1 MFTSWFQD
9 DFRLKTNHIVIVTF
23 AYEYHYLIH
32 CQREALSHLSNYQTL
47 PVCDMPLQTTGRF
60 SRKSQRLRYSPCQTL
75 ARYLMSHMDNNVI
88 PSLYFTHACFSSVWG
103 QTDRRKQRKWTQNY
117 RGGGRCR
124 RKEKKRCE
132 SLTETHGL
140 DVALGV
146 GDRCTVTNAIQAP
159 VNGYLRETGGGETDI
174 IVSEE
179 ISRCSPV
186 ATALCRASSLWLL
199 CACAGTA
206 SCQDSVASSHG

>member
-1 MFTSWFQD
+1 
-9 DFRLKTNHIVIVTF
+9 
-23 AYEYHYLIH
+23 
-32 CQREALSHLSNYQTL
+32 
-47 PVCDMPLQTTGRF
+47 
-60 SRKSQRLRYSPCQTL
+60 
-75 ARYLMSHMDNNVI
+75 MSE
-88 PSLYFTHACFSSVWG
+88 
-103 QTDRRKQRKWTQNY
+103 K
-117 RGGGRCR
+117 
-124 RKEKKRCE
+124 KKRCE

-159 VNGYLRETGGGETDI
+159 VNGYLRETGGDETDI

-186 ATALCRASSLWLL
+186 ATALCLASSLWLL
-199 CACAGTA
+199 YACAGTA